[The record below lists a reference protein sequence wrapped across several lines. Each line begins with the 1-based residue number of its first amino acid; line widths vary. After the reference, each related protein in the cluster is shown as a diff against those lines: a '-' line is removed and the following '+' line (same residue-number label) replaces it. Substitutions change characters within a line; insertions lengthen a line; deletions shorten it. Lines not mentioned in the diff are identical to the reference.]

1 MVVASFSSDAPPSA
15 CSAYSSTRSGRVD
28 SAMSVLLCFGGCGL
42 LDCLQLGG
50 TGAVLGAVPVVVL
63 VLGERLHVVRDRGE
77 VGEWLDRERGTLTPR
92 HGERDGDRLVDVRDV
107 GNPQPAHLLAAVAH
121 AGVAVDREPT
131 PGPLRGVRAPCRREH
146 PADALSGLERLAG
159 ELHQLDVHG
168 LLDGAPR
175 NLRDRYRLWA

>member
-1 MVVASFSSDAPPSA
+1 LS
-15 CSAYSSTRSGRVD
+15 
-28 SAMSVLLCFGGCGL
+28 
-42 LDCLQLGG
+42 
-50 TGAVLGAVPVVVL
+50 
-63 VLGERLHVVRDRGE
+63 ERLHVVRDRGK
-77 VGEWLDRERGTLTPR
+77 VGKWLDRERGTLTPR

-168 LLDGAPR
+168 LLDGALR
-175 NLRDRYRLWA
+175 NLRDRYRLGACQVLVIVLLGAVRGQRIGYIHQNVISSSSANGSWYS